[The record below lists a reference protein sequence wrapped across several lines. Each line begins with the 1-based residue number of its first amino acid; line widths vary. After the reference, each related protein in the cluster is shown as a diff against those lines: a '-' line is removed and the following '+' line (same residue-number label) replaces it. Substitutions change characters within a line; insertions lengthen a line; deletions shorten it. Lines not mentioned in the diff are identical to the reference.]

1 MPLDNVDIEERFK
14 TERQGKP
21 FVLYAGL
28 IDAFHRKYHDCSR
41 DIHTEILKFSIG
53 ENGEPE
59 FAVVKA
65 QVHADDGTYHWSFSG
80 IGDATRGNVGR
91 NIVPHLI
98 RMAETRAKARGLRDA
113 VNVSVAA
120 VEELGASE
128 EEFREVE
135 ETYRETL
142 LANLQSEARKQGY
155 VPQAIGRALEK
166 WSGYSDEQLV
176 SALDEMRN
184 TDG

>member
-1 MPLDNVDIEERFK
+1 
-14 TERQGKP
+14 
-21 FVLYAGL
+21 
-28 IDAFHRKYHDCSR
+28 
-41 DIHTEILKFSIG
+41 
-53 ENGEPE
+53 
-59 FAVVKA
+59 
-65 QVHADDGTYHWSFSG
+65 
-80 IGDATRGNVGR
+80 
-91 NIVPHLI
+91 
-98 RMAETRAKARGLRDA
+98 MAETRAKARGLRDA